1 MKLLGHPYR
10 CVSPHVNE
18 TILDGET
25 PAAHVVRLAE
35 LKARDTGARIG
46 SGIIIGSDTVVVL
59 DGDIL
64 GKPASHEE
72 ACAMLGRIQ
81 GKTHTVYTGFAVHDP
96 ESGAMSSG
104 FETTSVTMRSM
115 DDDLIRRYV
124 DTGEP
129 LDKAGAYGIQGY
141 GAALVT
147 SISGCYFNVMGL
159 PLARLMDTLR
169 EFTHDAYGFFGLTT
183 ESRR

>member
-1 MKLLGHPYR
+1 
-10 CVSPHVNE
+10 
-18 TILDGET
+18 
-25 PAAHVVRLAE
+25 
-35 LKARDTGARIG
+35 
-46 SGIIIGSDTVVVL
+46 
-59 DGDIL
+59 
-64 GKPASHEE
+64 
-72 ACAMLGRIQ
+72 MLFRSQ

-96 ESGAMSSG
+96 ASGAMSSG

-129 LDKAGAYGIQGY
+129 MDKAGAYGIQGY
-141 GAALVT
+141 GAALVI

-169 EFTHDAYGFFGLTT
+169 EFTHDSYGFFGFTT
-183 ESRR
+183 EFRR